1 MANSNAERNGVFPVQ
16 HSDVMTERNAR
27 GDWEMNG
34 WTNFFANV
42 VRRDASGTSV
52 TLCNTLSKRIIRMSS
67 ESSFVFS
74 SNNLMYIWTFCS
86 LERISLLRSLLR
98 RVSSLRLV
106 CVCVCV
112 IVWLCDCVNLDICLR
127 FEYDFEYIQINVRSF
142 FEWVCSNE
150 CVGSLND

>member
-52 TLCNTLSKRIIRMSS
+52 TLCNTLSKRIVRMSS

-74 SNNLMYIWTFCS
+74 SNNCMYIWTFCS

-98 RVSSLRLV
+98 GVPSLRLV
-106 CVCVCV
+106 CVCVFVCVCDCVCVCVCVCVCYCVCV
-112 IVWLCDCVNLDICLR
+112 IVWLCDFDICLR
-127 FEYDFEYIQINVRSF
+127 LEYYF
-142 FEWVCSNE
+142 
-150 CVGSLND
+150 